1 MEKLYKLKE
10 RLVKELEE
18 QSESGFSASSLDIIK
33 KAASAAD
40 HLDNIIRNCEEQ
52 NGGYSDRGYS
62 SRMSYAADPMDRDIE
77 PGRGTSYGGSS
88 FARGRRNA
96 PRDAMGRF
104 SGAGE
109 GMRGYSGDGYSMHQ
123 DPARDLRELI
133 PHAPDEQTR
142 RMMEEIARKME
153 R

>member
-1 MEKLYKLKE
+1 M
-10 RLVKELEE
+10 RVI
-18 QSESGFSASSLDIIK
+18 SRATASTTSLNASDLDITMKLAGAVKNLCKIEK
-33 KAASAAD
+33 MMD
-40 HLDNIIRNCEEQ
+40 EDD
-52 NGGYSDRGYS
+52 GYST
-62 SRMSYAADPMDRDIE
+62 RMVYGRDPMGRDVE

-88 FARGRRNA
+88 YARGRRNA